1 MLDFF
6 LKFRHGRFPPNPP
19 KFKFSPNFCEKNFFS
34 SIMGGDFFT
43 KISGSV
49 ISEHIRF
56 LLFSFSVLHVLVVG
70 SVR

>member
-1 MLDFF
+1 M
-6 LKFRHGRFPPNPP
+6 
-19 KFKFSPNFCEKNFFS
+19 S
-34 SIMGGDFFT
+34 GDFFT